1 MTQFF
6 AAAGIKNPHLQTLLP
21 RFIRKKALFTPVWQT
36 LDTPDD
42 DFLDLAWSEQ
52 QDTEIA
58 RNKPIFVLFHGLEGC
73 FYSPYANGLM
83 NAFSK
88 SGWLSVMMHFRGCS
102 GKPNK
107 KARAY
112 HSGEVTDA
120 RFFLEQL
127 NQQFP
132 NTPKVAVGISLGGN
146 MLANY
151 LAQYRDDPILSAATI
166 VSAPLDLSACANRIE
181 QGFSKVYKRYLLSS
195 LKRNALQKHDLI
207 QGELALSYSSIKR
220 VTRLYEFDDL
230 VTAPLHGF
238 KDAQDYYDQCSGL
251 SKLQQITLPTLII
264 HAKDD
269 PFMTEAVIPKF
280 VLPDNIDY
288 RLYENG
294 GHVGFLTGTALKP
307 KFWLE
312 EALPAY
318 YESIAAEYLST
329 VPKQQTQ

>member
-58 RNKPIFVLFHGLEGC
+58 HNKPIFVLFHGLEGC

>member
-151 LAQYRDDPILSAATI
+151 LAQYKDDPILSAATI

-207 QGELALSYSSIKR
+207 QGELALSYNSIKR

-329 VPKQQTQ
+329 VSKQQTQ

>member
-52 QDTEIA
+52 QDTKIA

-151 LAQYRDDPILSAATI
+151 LAQYKDDPILSAATI

>member
-36 LDTPDD
+36 LDTHDD